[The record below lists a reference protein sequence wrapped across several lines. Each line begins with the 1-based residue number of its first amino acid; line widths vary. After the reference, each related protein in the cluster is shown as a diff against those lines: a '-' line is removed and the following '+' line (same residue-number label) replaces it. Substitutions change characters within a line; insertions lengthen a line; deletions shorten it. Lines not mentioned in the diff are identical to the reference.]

1 MNNMKRSMKLQ
12 DCGCGGTP
20 QVKYVINDII
30 EYVVI
35 CTACR
40 SQTPVCE
47 SVKEA
52 VALWNQTY
60 CCAPTPYEMVS
71 A

>member
-1 MNNMKRSMKLQ
+1 MKLQ
-12 DCGCGGTP
+12 DCACGGIP

-35 CTACR
+35 CTVCHN
-40 SQTPVCE
+40 QTPVCV

-52 VALWNQTY
+52 VTLWNQTY
-60 CCAPTPYEMVS
+60 CCALSPFEMLS